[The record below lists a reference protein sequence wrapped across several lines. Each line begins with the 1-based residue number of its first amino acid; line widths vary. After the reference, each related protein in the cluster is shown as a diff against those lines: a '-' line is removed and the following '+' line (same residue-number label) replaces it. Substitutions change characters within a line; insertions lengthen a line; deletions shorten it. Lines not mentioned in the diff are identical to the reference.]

1 MGAGGPPDARNN
13 HLSLPAARR
22 ASATRAHVRRWPVR
36 IGEFVRNTLSPSS
49 TGHTAVSLFAS
60 VELVPGD
67 PILGM
72 TEAYNADSRPG
83 KVNLGV
89 GIYYDEQGRIPLLDS
104 VREIEQALAADAKPR
119 GYLPIDG
126 LPGYNLAT
134 QKLLFGAGSTAL
146 EAGRVVTAQTIGG
159 SGALRIGADFLK
171 RALPQAKIAISNPS
185 WENHRVVFGTAGFDV
200 SDYRYYD
207 PATHGLDF
215 TGMLADLGA
224 LEPGTVVLLHA
235 CCHNPTGVDL
245 TAAQWAQVVELVK
258 ERGLLPFIDIAYQG
272 FDQGTDADATAIRLF
287 ADSGIPAFVVASSY
301 SKSFSLYGER
311 VGALSIV
318 SADRDEAKRVQ
329 SHIKRTIRSNYSS
342 PATHG
347 GALVSGVLGSDE
359 LRARWE
365 KELGGMRERIH
376 TLRAGLVSKLAALGA
391 PEFGF
396 IQQQAG
402 MFSYSGLS
410 KAQVDRLREE
420 YAIYAIGTGR
430 ICVAALNSQNI
441 DKVAEAV
448 YAVSRG

>member
-1 MGAGGPPDARNN
+1 M
-13 HLSLPAARR
+13 
-22 ASATRAHVRRWPVR
+22 
-36 IGEFVRNTLSPSS
+36 
-49 TGHTAVSLFAS
+49 SLFAT

-67 PILGM
+67 PILGL
-72 TEAYNADSRPG
+72 TEAYNADTRPG

-89 GIYYDEQGRIPLLDS
+89 GIYYDEQGRIPLLNT
-104 VREIEQALAADAKPR
+104 VRKVEQSLAAEAKPR
-119 GYLPIDG
+119 GYVPIDG
-126 LPGYNLAT
+126 LPAYTLAT
-134 QKLLFGAGSTAL
+134 QKLLFGAQSPLL
-146 EAGRVVTAQTIGG
+146 EAGRVATSQTVGG

-185 WENHRVVFGTAGFDV
+185 WENHRVVFSTAGFEV
-200 SDYRYYD
+200 SDYTYFD

-215 TGMLADLGA
+215 PGMLADLGA

-235 CCHNPTGVDL
+235 CCHNPTGADL
-245 TAAQWAQVVELVK
+245 TVEQWKQVVALVK
-258 ERGLLPFIDIAYQG
+258 ERNLLPFIDIAYQG
-272 FDQGTDADATAIRLF
+272 FDQGTEADAIAIRLF
-287 ADSGIPAFVVASSY
+287 AESGIPAFVVASSY

-318 SADRDEAKRVQ
+318 AADRDEAKRVQ
-329 SHIKRTIRSNYSS
+329 SQVKRTIRANYSS
-342 PATHG
+342 PSTHG
-347 GALVSGVLGSDE
+347 GALVAGVLGSNE
-359 LRARWE
+359 LRAEWE
-365 KELGGMRERIH
+365 QELGEMRSRIH
-376 TLRAGLVSKLAALGA
+376 SLRAALVEKLAVLGA

-430 ICVAALNSQNI
+430 ICVAALSQNNL